1 LYNMNLEL
9 TREQFLTLIECLHLA
24 SHVRNGEEIE
34 ELEKILLR
42 AGYDAGLDGSI
53 MDEEG
58 KLVLNNLLLRAL
70 HKEMDDYEDG
80 VFQSTLADELA
91 DRDLRFMK
99 TEEEISAMSDKE
111 YDAIIDSQAIRYE
124 AEFSEHGVDHLTL
137 AHPLPLA

>member
-1 LYNMNLEL
+1 MNLEL

-24 SHVRNGEEIE
+24 GHVRSDESVSM
-34 ELEKILLR
+34 LEDLLLKV
-42 AGYDAGLDGSI
+42 GYESGLDGMI
-53 MDEEG
+53 MQDDN

-70 HKEMDDYEDG
+70 HKEMEDYEDE
-80 VFQSTLADELA
+80 VFQATLADELA

-99 TEEEISAMSDKE
+99 SEEEIVALTDDE
-111 YDAIIDSQAIRYE
+111 YDDIIDSQAIRYE